1 MIEKIFRFGLSWSLA
16 VAALILGARGSAVA
30 QTNRLTSPSI
40 VHNVRASN
48 GRLEMTVNESRI
60 LTLDHKIPQ
69 FQVNNPDILTL
80 TALSPTQIQLH
91 AKQAG
96 VTQVNIWDEQ
106 EKVYSLDVIV
116 FGDARELSV
125 LLESEF
131 PNCSLR
137 IKPMSSG
144 VLISGYVDRPDH
156 VTNIIEIAEEY
167 YPKVLSNI
175 TVGGVHQVLLHVKA
189 MEVSRTKLR
198 RLGIDWQLFADD
210 AIIRSTISGLL
221 SSVTR
226 GIAET
231 PAGSTWGYT
240 EGLSGS
246 PTFAFGVLN
255 GPEAFFGFIEALRDD
270 NLMKVLAEPT
280 LVTVSGRPA
289 YFQVGGEIP
298 LLIPQGLGQVS
309 IQYKKYGTQVDFVPI
324 VLGNGRIRLEV
335 RPRVSEIDSTRSVV
349 LDSLVIPGLRVRE
362 VDTGVEMMAGQTL
375 AIAGLVQNRIEA
387 NKRGLPWVSDLPYIG
402 ALFRRVE
409 ERNNEVELLVLVTP
423 ELVEA
428 MDAHEVPP
436 CGPGLRTA
444 SPNDCE
450 LYLKGHLEVPRCC
463 PQCPTTGQPLGS
475 APFPTRPAMTPGA
488 VTTPPEPAPLPD
500 PPRPTLQPAPSEA
513 AASSATIRVP
523 QPTRAQAGSSA
534 RQKNLSIRQV
544 RHDLPDT
551 SKKRELPGFIGPV
564 GYDAPRE

>member
-1 MIEKIFRFGLSWSLA
+1 MIMQIVRVGLHSSLA
-16 VAALILGARGSAVA
+16 AAVLILGALGTAVA
-30 QTNRLTSPSI
+30 QTNQLTSPSI

-69 FQVNNPDILTL
+69 FQVNNPEIMTL
-80 TALSPTQIQLH
+80 TALSPTQIQIH
-91 AKQAG
+91 ARQAG
-96 VTQVNIWDEQ
+96 VTQVNIWDEH

-116 FGDARELSV
+116 FGDARELAV

-144 VLISGYVDRPDH
+144 VLISGYVDQPDH

-198 RLGIDWQLFADD
+198 RLGIDWQLFTED
-210 AIIRSTISGLL
+210 AIIRSTISGIL
-221 SSVTR
+221 SSVSR
-226 GIAET
+226 E
-231 PAGSTWGYT
+231 AGAAGGMYT
-240 EGLSGS
+240 EGLAGT
-246 PTFAFGVLN
+246 PTFSFSVFDGAT
-255 GPEAFFGFIEALRDD
+255 AFFGFLEALRDD

-298 LLIPQGLGQVS
+298 VLIPQGLGQVS
-309 IQYKKYGTQVDFVPI
+309 IQYKKFGTQVDFVPI

-349 LDSLVIPGLRVRE
+349 LDSLVVPGLRVRE

-375 AIAGLVQNRIEA
+375 AIAGLVQTRVEA
-387 NKRGLPWVSDLPYIG
+387 NKRGLPWVSDLPYVG

-409 ERNNEVELLVLVTP
+409 EINNEVELLILVTP

-444 SPNDCE
+444 SPSDCE

-463 PQCPTTGQPLGS
+463 PPGSAMGQPLG
-475 APFPTRPAMTPGA
+475 AGPFPMRPAVSPGP
-488 VTTPPEPAPLPD
+488 VTTPPEPAPLPE
-500 PPRPTLQPAPSEA
+500 PVQPSLQPAQPA
-513 AASSATIRVP
+513 ARLPSAT
-523 QPTRAQAGSSA
+523 TRAHRPTKAHAVSSA
-534 RQKNLSIRQV
+534 RQKNLSTQQV
-544 RHDLPDT
+544 PQDLPEI
-551 SKKRELPGFIGPV
+551 SKKIELPGFIGPV
-564 GYDAPRE
+564 GYDAPKE